1 MKTSK
6 FLWALL
12 RFRPRL
18 YLLNLGSIIMVLLL
32 ELTPGFVARAYFDWL
47 SGEAQ
52 VSIGV
57 WGLAALVVMSAL
69 GKVVFSYGC
78 GLTNIPFMLET
89 GGLMR
94 KNLLARILDNP
105 GARAVPES
113 TGEALNRFRDD
124 TDEIV
129 GSFMWFNDLVAFSLF
144 AVVGIVIMLRI
155 NVFITLAVIVPL
167 VIVVAA
173 ANMVGRRLE
182 ENRKTSRTA
191 TGGVSGF
198 LGEVLGAVQ
207 AVQIAGAEEQVTA
220 HFHKLSEARRVAGV
234 RDRLF
239 NELLESV
246 FHNTTNLGTGLVLLL
261 GSQAIRAGDFTVGDF
276 ALFVYFLSTITTFT
290 GLVGAFAARYKQM
303 GVSFER
309 MVGLLQGAPPA
320 ALVAHGPV
328 YMDGTLPEVA
338 YPAKTAAHR
347 LETLEVRG
355 LTFRYPDSDRGI
367 QSVDLRLAR
376 GSFTVVTGR
385 IGAGKTTLLRAV
397 LGLLPAS
404 AGETRW
410 NGHAVDDPATFMLP
424 PRCAYTP
431 QVPRLFSE
439 SLRDN
444 ILLGLPEQEV
454 DLRGAVEA
462 AVLEADLREM
472 PAGLDT
478 LVGPRG
484 VRLSGGQVQR
494 TAAARMFVRDAELL
508 VCDDLS
514 SALDVET
521 ERTLWD
527 RLSQA
532 RDGDGDERT
541 CLVVSHRR
549 AVLRRADQIIVLKDG
564 RVEARGTLDA
574 LLESSAEMQ
583 RLWQGEVERDT
594 SEEEALPAAHSPQI
608 LLSGISAD

>member
-1 MKTSK
+1 
-6 FLWALL
+6 
-12 RFRPRL
+12 
-18 YLLNLGSIIMVLLL
+18 
-32 ELTPGFVARAYFDWL
+32 
-47 SGEAQ
+47 
-52 VSIGV
+52 
-57 WGLAALVVMSAL
+57 
-69 GKVVFSYGC
+69 
-78 GLTNIPFMLET
+78 
-89 GGLMR
+89 
-94 KNLLARILDNP
+94 
-105 GARAVPES
+105 
-113 TGEALNRFRDD
+113 
-124 TDEIV
+124 
-129 GSFMWFNDLVAFSLF
+129 
-144 AVVGIVIMLRI
+144 
-155 NVFITLAVIVPL
+155 
-167 VIVVAA
+167 
-173 ANMVGRRLE
+173 
-182 ENRKTSRTA
+182 
-191 TGGVSGF
+191 
-198 LGEVLGAVQ
+198 
-207 AVQIAGAEEQVTA
+207 
-220 HFHKLSEARRVAGV
+220 
-234 RDRLF
+234 
-239 NELLESV
+239 
-246 FHNTTNLGTGLVLLL
+246 
-261 GSQAIRAGDFTVGDF
+261 TVGDF
-276 ALFVYFLSTITTFT
+276 ALFVYFLGTITTFT
-290 GLVGAFAARYKQM
+290 GLVGAFTAHYKQM
-303 GVSFER
+303 GVSFDR
-309 MVGLLQGAPPA
+309 MVGLLQGAPAA

-328 YMDGTLPEVA
+328 YMDGTLPDVT
-338 YPAKTAAHR
+338 YPAKTAADR
-347 LETLEVRG
+347 LETLEVSG
-355 LTFRYPDSDRGI
+355 LTYRYPDSDRGVESI
-367 QSVDLRLAR
+367 DLQLPR

-410 NGHAVDDPATFMLP
+410 NGHPVDDPATFMLP

-444 ILLGLPEQEV
+444 ILLGLPETEV
-454 DLRGAVEA
+454 DLAGAIEA
-462 AVLEADLREM
+462 AVLEADVREM

-527 RLSQA
+527 RLSQH
-532 RDGDGDERT
+532 GDGRERT

-594 SEEEALPAAHSPQI
+594 SEEEALPAAHSPQM